1 MSVRKFK
8 LVNANGAEWDLMRKD
23 GFLYEPEGL
32 GIARDNE
39 YMRIGSTYEL
49 VQRLSA
55 QKSVNFTMVFKS
67 YAVYQ
72 EFSNF
77 IVYGPLKLAYMPLN
91 EWAYIDGEITSLSK
105 SEIKPSSA
113 RLECSAVFTA
123 TSLWY
128 IPRAARKT
136 ADDVENP
143 KRYTYTYDYQYADEI
158 NGYIRVVNNSMESA
172 PATLSIMGPIT
183 NPAWYVSVNND
194 VVASGAVTAEIPN
207 GDKLVVNSKDGY
219 LEVAEYTVSSN
230 EFVRNLYQF
239 TDFERET
246 FVLFPPGNST
256 LFVSAESE
264 TKIEAW
270 VQIEEIHETI

>member
-1 MSVRKFK
+1 MTVRKFK

-91 EWAYIDGEITSLSK
+91 EWAYIDG
-105 SEIKPSSA
+105 
-113 RLECSAVFTA
+113 
-123 TSLWY
+123 
-128 IPRAARKT
+128 
-136 ADDVENP
+136 
-143 KRYTYTYDYQYADEI
+143 
-158 NGYIRVVNNSMESA
+158 
-172 PATLSIMGPIT
+172 
-183 NPAWYVSVNND
+183 
-194 VVASGAVTAEIPN
+194 
-207 GDKLVVNSKDGY
+207 
-219 LEVAEYTVSSN
+219 
-230 EFVRNLYQF
+230 
-239 TDFERET
+239 
-246 FVLFPPGNST
+246 
-256 LFVSAESE
+256 
-264 TKIEAW
+264 
-270 VQIEEIHETI
+270 

>member
-1 MSVRKFK
+1 MTSTLLSSRCPSPIFSRACSTPFSVR
-8 LVNANGAEWDLMRKD
+8 LL
-23 GFLYEPEGL
+23 
-32 GIARDNE
+32 
-39 YMRIGSTYEL
+39 
-49 VQRLSA
+49 RLSL
-55 QKSVNFTMVFKS
+55 S
-67 YAVYQ
+67 
-72 EFSNF
+72 
-77 IVYGPLKLAYMPLN
+77 
-91 EWAYIDGEITSLSK
+91 SLSFWALL
-105 SEIKPSSA
+105 SAVPGSSSRNRASA
-113 RLECSAVFTA
+113 RSALS
-123 TSLWY
+123 SL
-128 IPRAARKT
+128 PVAFR
-136 ADDVENP
+136 
-143 KRYTYTYDYQYADEI
+143 Q
-158 NGYIRVVNNSMESA
+158 
-172 PATLSIMGPIT
+172 GPIT

-239 TDFERET
+239 TDFDRET

>member
-1 MSVRKFK
+1 
-8 LVNANGAEWDLMRKD
+8 
-23 GFLYEPEGL
+23 
-32 GIARDNE
+32 
-39 YMRIGSTYEL
+39 
-49 VQRLSA
+49 
-55 QKSVNFTMVFKS
+55 
-67 YAVYQ
+67 
-72 EFSNF
+72 
-77 IVYGPLKLAYMPLN
+77 
-91 EWAYIDGEITSLSK
+91 
-105 SEIKPSSA
+105 
-113 RLECSAVFTA
+113 
-123 TSLWY
+123 
-128 IPRAARKT
+128 
-136 ADDVENP
+136 
-143 KRYTYTYDYQYADEI
+143 
-158 NGYIRVVNNSMESA
+158 MESA

-239 TDFERET
+239 TDFDRET